1 MLELQKNEVNYYQ
14 LYNRNKWSKE
24 EISKFKEI
32 EDNNFKNNDEFNE
45 CLNTIY
51 EYNLPFNQINSFNK
65 EKLHEIG
72 IKNCFNKKLM
82 IEILKN

>member
-24 EISKFKEI
+24 EISKFKEF
-32 EDNNFKNNDEFNE
+32 EDNNFKNENEFNE

-51 EYNLPFNQINSFNK
+51 EYNIPFNQINSFNN

-72 IKNCFNKKLM
+72 IKNFLIEKLM
-82 IEILKN
+82 IEI

>member
-24 EISKFKEI
+24 EILKFKEF
-32 EDNNFKNNDEFNE
+32 EDNNFKNENEFNE

-51 EYNLPFNQINSFNK
+51 EYNIPFNQINSFNN

-72 IKNCFNKKLM
+72 IKNFSNRKTNDRN
-82 IEILKN
+82 I